1 MTRTPRDR
9 RRASLGFSMRFAVAV
24 LWPFMRVAVKWDV
37 QGADRLTAIPGGTIA
52 APNHNSWFDP
62 LVIAFVLWEADRPPR
77 FLAKHSVFGIPVI
90 GRIIAH
96 AGQIPVYREGPDP
109 ASAIRDALTAL
120 DRGEC
125 VVVYPEGT
133 MTRDPDQ
140 WPMSGKT
147 GAVRLALTSGC
158 PLLPIAQWGANEVM
172 PPYVKAFRLLPRKTM
187 HVVVG
192 EPVDLDDLR
201 GRPLDA
207 ATLTLG
213 TERLMD
219 AITGLLAGIRQETAP
234 TERMSF
240 DRFPK
245 RSEDR

>member
-1 MTRTPRDR
+1 MSSRPRVR
-9 RRASLGFSMRFAVAV
+9 RRQSLGFSMRFAVAL
-24 LWPFMRVAVKWDV
+24 LWPFMRLSVKWDV
-37 QGADRLTAIPGGTIA
+37 TGSERLTEAEGGTIVS
-52 APNHNSWFDP
+52 PNHNSWFDP
-62 LVIAFVLWEADRPPR
+62 LVMAYVLWEADRPPR
-77 FLAKHSVFGIPVI
+77 FLAKHSVFTIPVI

-109 ASAIRDALTAL
+109 ASAIRDAMAAL

-140 WPMSGKT
+140 WPMEGKT
-147 GAVRLALTSGC
+147 GAVRLALATGA
-158 PLLPIAQWGANEVM
+158 PLFPIAQWGANQVM

-192 EPVDLDDLR
+192 PAVDLDDLR
-201 GRPLDA
+201 GGPADA
-207 ATLTLG
+207 AALLLG

-219 AITGLLAGIRQETAP
+219 AITELLAGIRGEAAP
-234 TERMSF
+234 AERMSF

-245 RSEDR
+245 KAEE